1 MDLSFI
7 IVAILVVV
15 AIIVF
20 SIYNAIVK
28 EHNAV
33 QRGWA
38 DVLTQER
45 QRSRIIPELDRVL
58 QQHQDYE
65 KDLLPKITALR
76 QGINALQDNKI
87 DTKLQNDVDQASQ
100 ALMKGLHVAVEAYP
114 ELKASESFAKFM
126 YEITEQEEN
135 VGAAVRIF
143 NQNVA
148 TFNGCIQSFPNNLV
162 NSFFNKKETIE
173 VFSDSKAQAEF
184 EYKPKF

>member
-1 MDLSFI
+1 MDFSITLLI
-7 IVAILVVV
+7 IT
-15 AIIVF
+15 AIILLGTWA
-20 SIYNAIVK
+20 IYNKIVK

-38 DVLTQER
+38 DVLMQER
-45 QRSRIIPELDRVL
+45 QRSRIIPELDKVL

-65 KDLLPKITALR
+65 KELLPKITALR
-76 QGINALQDNKI
+76 QGINALQDNNI
-87 DTKLQNDVDQASQ
+87 DTKLQSEVDQTSQ
-100 ALMKGLHVAVEAYP
+100 ALIKGIHVAVEAYP
-114 ELKASESFAKFM
+114 ELRASESFSKFM

-148 TFNGCIQSFPNNLV
+148 NFNSCIQSFPNNII
-162 NSFFNKKETIE
+162 NGFFNKKHIIE

>member
-1 MDLSFI
+1 MNAFLIMMAIMVI
-7 IVAILVVV
+7 IAI
-15 AIIVF
+15 AVF

-38 DVLTQER
+38 DVIAQER

-65 KDLLPKITALR
+65 KELLPKITALR
-76 QGINALQDNKI
+76 QGINALQDNNI
-87 DTKLQNDVDQASQ
+87 DTKLQNQVDQASQ
-100 ALMKGLHVAVEAYP
+100 ELIKGIHVAVEAYP

-148 TFNGCIQSFPNNLV
+148 NFNACIQSFPNNIV
-162 NSFFNKKETIE
+162 NGFFNKKQTIE
-173 VFSDSKAQAEF
+173 IFSDSKAQAAF

>member
-1 MDLSFI
+1 MDMSYIFLAVI
-7 IVAILVVV
+7 ILG
-15 AIIVF
+15 AIIIF

-58 QQHQDYE
+58 QEHKDYE
-65 KDLLPKITALR
+65 MELLPKITALR
-76 QGINALQDNKI
+76 KGINALQDNNI
-87 DTKLQNDVDQASQ
+87 DTKLQSDVDKASQ
-100 ALMKGLHVAVEAYP
+100 ELIKGINVAVEAYP
-114 ELKASESFAKFM
+114 ELKASESFSKFM
-126 YEITEQEEN
+126 SEITEQEEN

-148 TFNGCIQSFPNNLV
+148 NFNNCIQAFPNNMV
-162 NSFFNKKETIE
+162 NGMFNKKQVIE
-173 VFSDSKAQAEF
+173 VFTDSKAQAAF

>member
-1 MDLSFI
+1 MIAIL
-7 IVAILVVV
+7 IVA
-15 AIIVF
+15 AIIG
-20 SIYNAIVK
+20 IIIWTCYNAIVSA
-28 EHNAV
+28 HNTV

-45 QRSRIIPELDRVL
+45 QRSRIIPELERVL
-58 QQHQDYE
+58 GQHKEFEQ
-65 KDLLPKITALR
+65 DLLPKITALR
-76 QGINALQDNKI
+76 QGINALQDNRI
-87 DTKLQNDVDQASQ
+87 DTKLQHNVDLASQ
-100 ALMKGLHVAVEAYP
+100 ELIQGIRVAVEAYP
-114 ELKASESFAKFM
+114 ELSASESFSKFM

-148 TFNGCIQSFPNNLV
+148 NFNSCIQSFPHNMV
-162 NSFFNKKETIE
+162 NGWFNKKHTIE

>member
-1 MDLSFI
+1 MILLI
-7 IVAILVVV
+7 IAGVVLLGMW
-15 AIIVF
+15 I
-20 SIYNAIVK
+20 IYNRIVK
-28 EHNAV
+28 EHNSV

-45 QRSRIIPELDRVL
+45 QRGRIIPELDRVL

-65 KDLLPKITALR
+65 KQILPQITALR
-76 QGINALQDNKI
+76 QGINALKDGEI
-87 DTKLQNDVDQASQ
+87 DTKLQSQIDQQSQ
-100 ALMKGLHVAVEAYP
+100 ELIKGINVAVEAYP
-114 ELKASESFAKFM
+114 ELRASESFSKFM

-148 TFNGCIQSFPNNLV
+148 SFNSCIQVFPNNLV
-162 NSFFNKKETIE
+162 NGMFNKKQVIE
-173 VFSDSKAQAEF
+173 VFSDSTASQSF

>member
-1 MDLSFI
+1 MEMSYVILAV
-7 IVAILVVV
+7 IVVI
-15 AIIVF
+15 AIIMLT
-20 SIYNAIVK
+20 IYNAIVK

-58 QQHQDYE
+58 QEHKDYE
-65 KDLLPKITALR
+65 SDLLPKITALR
-76 QGINALQDNKI
+76 QGINALQDNNI
-87 DTKLQNDVDQASQ
+87 DPKLQSQVDKASQ
-100 ALMKGLHVAVEAYP
+100 ELIKGINVAVEAYP

-126 YEITEQEEN
+126 GEITEQEEN

-148 TFNGCIQSFPNNLV
+148 NFNNCIQAFPNNIV
-162 NSFFNKKETIE
+162 NSLFNKKQVIE
-173 VFSDSKAQAEF
+173 VFTDSKAQAAF